1 MSFRC
6 IKAFMHAFSG
16 RFSRTCLEGIS
27 FKFFV
32 CFIFNVSLGSA
43 PKRKNFD
50 IQRNTRVASGG
61 QFTSNRLSNDH
72 KELLFQNF
80 LISDLLRPDWTIWK
94 RDLLQKLLV
103 FWTTST
109 RWVDRRLWLFD
120 VSLLRITRSL
130 KDNRPK
136 SDLYTAKSHWLVHCQ
151 VALIR
156 SIYIYFPKLYNMYNF
171 RAQCY

>member
-1 MSFRC
+1 MNPCTLLMSFRC

-27 FKFFV
+27 FNFFV

-72 KELLFQNF
+72 TLTIQRTSAITFVACNTSGWLPAFCDRDRLGKTF
-80 LISDLLRPDWTIWK
+80 ISSHRVWLC
-94 RDLLQKLLV
+94 
-103 FWTTST
+103 TS
-109 RWVDRRLWLFD
+109 
-120 VSLLRITRSL
+120 
-130 KDNRPK
+130 KN
-136 SDLYTAKSHWLVHCQ
+136 
-151 VALIR
+151 
-156 SIYIYFPKLYNMYNF
+156 IYIL
-171 RAQCY
+171 AHCDV

>member
-27 FKFFV
+27 FNFFV

-61 QFTSNRLSNDH
+61 QFTLNYHTPSHIYSNR
-72 KELLFQNF
+72 FQMDIF
-80 LISDLLRPDWTIWK
+80 LGKFNRVSEEGYEKFLTGLNLNYLLRLSKDEVVVVMY
-94 RDLLQKLLV
+94 LV
-103 FWTTST
+103 
-109 RWVDRRLWLFD
+109 RVM
-120 VSLLRITRSL
+120 IMRS
-130 KDNRPK
+130 D
-136 SDLYTAKSHWLVHCQ
+136 
-151 VALIR
+151 
-156 SIYIYFPKLYNMYNF
+156 
-171 RAQCY
+171 